1 MDNWYSRP
9 VFFVTD
15 ARVSIDFYQG
25 KLGFSLDW
33 NYEED
38 GRPYVC
44 QVSRHDLELILA
56 VDATRAGQGRVFI
69 SLNAEQVAALR
80 RDFERN
86 KVDAR
91 DSRWGM
97 PVIEVLDPDG
107 NELYFSPP

>member
-1 MDNWYSRP
+1 MENWYSRP

-15 ARVSIDFYQG
+15 GRASIDFYKS

-56 VDATRAGQGRVFI
+56 VDAARAGQGRVFI
-69 SLNAEQVAALR
+69 SLDAEQVAALR

-86 KVDAR
+86 EVDAR

-97 PVIEVLDPDG
+97 PIIEVLDPDG